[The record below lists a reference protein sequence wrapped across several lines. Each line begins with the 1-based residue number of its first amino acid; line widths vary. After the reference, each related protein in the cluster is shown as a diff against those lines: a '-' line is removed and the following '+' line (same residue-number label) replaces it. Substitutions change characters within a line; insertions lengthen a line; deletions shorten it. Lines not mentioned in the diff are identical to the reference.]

1 MDQLPQRT
9 AFNKVS
15 RYSKT
20 FYSFSIFEQAQP
32 ATRLSLF

>member
-9 AFNKVS
+9 VFNKVS
-15 RYSKT
+15 RCSKT